1 MIANASAAPAAALIN
16 VNCRKLQ
23 AANSGCYAVH
33 ALAGFRVHFQFP
45 RARRRIDNLIVLARS
60 KGEALGR
67 ANAMLPD
74 CLPTG
79 MSRL

>member
-1 MIANASAAPAAALIN
+1 MIANIATAPAAAQII

-33 ALAGFRVHFQFP
+33 ALSGFHVHFQFP
-45 RARRRIDNLIVLARS
+45 RTRRRIDNLIVLARS
-60 KGEALGR
+60 KGEALDR
-67 ANAMLPD
+67 ASTMLPD
-74 CLPTG
+74 YLTTG